1 MSAAGPNNQ
10 TTRSSS
16 SCRPRAA
23 LFGAQR
29 RRPRLKGRDVAAA
42 ALWWLLPH
50 QPLLRLLPAVADTHW
65 LLFLV
70 LGLEGGNPQGE
81 GRGAGSWRVCV
92 CVCQGLSSEGVDRG
106 HQGTRGFQAGV

>member
-10 TTRSSS
+10 TTRSSSS

-70 LGLEGGNPQGE
+70 LGLEGGNPQGGQGGKGGGGGKLE
-81 GRGAGSWRVCV
+81 GSVRG
-92 CVCQGLSSEGVDRG
+92 
-106 HQGTRGFQAGV
+106 